1 MQPSRAR
8 AQTSNDA
15 NWANAPHPPSLS
27 QLYILSTTLAYSI
40 TWFVPLADELATL
53 SYYCIVGYRFRPME
67 ANMYLKVGE
76 VRYFCAARACA
87 HPCV

>member
-1 MQPSRAR
+1 MRP
-8 AQTSNDA
+8 T
-15 NWANAPHPPSLS
+15 PPSLS

-76 VRYFCAARACA
+76 VRYFCGRTRMRASLCLV
-87 HPCV
+87 PNSF